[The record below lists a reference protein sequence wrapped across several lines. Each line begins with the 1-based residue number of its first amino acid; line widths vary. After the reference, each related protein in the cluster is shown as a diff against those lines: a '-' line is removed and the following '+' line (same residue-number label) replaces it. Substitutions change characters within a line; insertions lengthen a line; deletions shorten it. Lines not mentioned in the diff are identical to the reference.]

1 MISAQRQHRTLLT
14 MLSPSSCASVR
25 RSHGLTLFVMLVV
38 LLTMVDSFNV
48 LDSCVTQ
55 QFRESLSMVM
65 LMDLFVT
72 AFSSLS

>member
-1 MISAQRQHRTLLT
+1 MRSLSA
-14 MLSPSSCASVR
+14 
-25 RSHGLTLFVMLVV
+25 RSHGLTPFVMLVV
-38 LLTMVDSFNV
+38 MLTTIESSNV